1 MSRSRRLPAPA
12 GAGAQHRLADRFHT
26 IAAVFKNKSSSAMP
40 CKIVWEPEGVYRRL
54 FGDVTLAQRRSSIQ
68 AISTDR
74 RFDQLRYAIT
84 DYLDVDGYESTPES
98 TAEIAA
104 MHIGPLF
111 TNPRLLIIAVVIHD
125 FMRHGFT
132 QAPYRVFATLDE
144 GRAWVA
150 GQLA

>member
-1 MSRSRRLPAPA
+1 
-12 GAGAQHRLADRFHT
+12 
-26 IAAVFKNKSSSAMP
+26 MP

-54 FGDVTLAQRRSSIQ
+54 FGDVTIAQRRSSIQ

-111 TNPRLLIIAVVIHD
+111 TNPRLLIVAVVNRPDILASIHD